1 MDYISPFAPKIFPEL
16 PNISGLEISTGC
28 SNMRYKNRD
37 DILKIIFSEKA
48 CIAGVYTR
56 SSMPSAPVDFCRESH
71 KHNNT
76 AKALCVNAGNANAF
90 TGKAGIETV
99 NNVAHIMAENLSC
112 HPDEVFQSST
122 GVIGER
128 LDGVT
133 LGKALSE
140 LKTKSSWEDAAKAI
154 MTTDTFA
161 KGYGKTITLSNGQN
175 ISFTGIAKGS
185 GMIDPNMGTMLAFIF
200 TDAKISQ
207 NILTD
212 ILPAIADSS
221 FNSITVDGDTS
232 TSDTLQVFA
241 TNHGAEITSE
251 EDIRLFK
258 IALSDICKELALQ
271 IVKDGEGVTK
281 CISIKIEGAENN
293 ESARKIGLS
302 IANSPLVKT
311 AIAGEDANWGRIVA
325 AIGKSGEKA
334 DRDKTSISIGGV
346 TIAENGEAVIGYDE
360 TPVAKHMLQNMIDIH
375 VHVGIG
381 EGTELVYTTDLT
393 HKYIE
398 INADYRS

>member
-1 MDYISPFAPKIFPEL
+1 MDYISPFAPKTFPEL
-16 PNISGLEISTGC
+16 PEISGLEISTGC

-37 DILKIIFSEKA
+37 DILKIIFDENA
-48 CIAGVYTR
+48 HIAGVYTR
-56 SSMPSAPVDFCRESH
+56 SSMPSAPVDFCRNAH
-71 KHNNT
+71 QNNNT

-99 NNVAHIMAENLSC
+99 NNVANIMAENLSC
-112 HPDEVFQSST
+112 QPAEIFQSST
-122 GVIGER
+122 GVIGEK
-128 LDGVT
+128 LDGII
-133 LGKALSE
+133 LGKALSD
-140 LKTKSSWEDAAKAI
+140 LKEKSSWEDAAKAI

-161 KGYGKTITLSNGQN
+161 KGAGKTVTLSNGHR
-175 ISFTGIAKGS
+175 ISFAAIAKGS
-185 GMIDPNMGTMLAFIF
+185 GMIAPNMGTMLAFIF

-207 NILTD
+207 NLLTE
-212 ILPAIADSS
+212 ILPEIADSS

-232 TSDTLQVFA
+232 TSDTLQLFA

-251 EDIRLFK
+251 EDIKIFK
-258 IALSDICKELALQ
+258 TALSDVCKELALQ

-281 CISIKIEGAENN
+281 CIAIKIEGAENN

-334 DRDKTSISIGGV
+334 DRDKTTIAIGGII
-346 TIAENGEAVIGYDE
+346 IAENGEAVMDYDE

-381 EGTELVYTTDLT
+381 SGTETVYTTDLT